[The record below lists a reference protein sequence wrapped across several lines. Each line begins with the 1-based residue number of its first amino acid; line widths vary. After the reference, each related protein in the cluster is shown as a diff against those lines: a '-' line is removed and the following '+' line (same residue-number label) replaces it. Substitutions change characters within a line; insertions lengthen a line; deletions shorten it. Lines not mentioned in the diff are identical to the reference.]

1 MAENETSELIA
12 NLTAMAIRQG
22 HEPIVKRDRVVLF
35 ETKFEHVQVIL
46 CNHTLFQLITF
57 FQNIVG
63 LFSLLLI
70 FSTN

>member
-46 CNHTLFQLITF
+46 CNAFQHH
-57 FQNIVG
+57 
-63 LFSLLLI
+63 I
-70 FSTN
+70 FPKHCWDSFHYY

>member
-46 CNHTLFQLITF
+46 CNAFQLITF

-70 FSTN
+70 FSIN